1 MILAIRGKGRCAV
14 LVVAGVLAMP
24 VAGVSLLLFMMIDWL
39 RWYKMSQNLL
49 AQSAE

>member
-1 MILAIRGKGRCAV
+1 M
-14 LVVAGVLAMP
+14 LVVAGVLGMAMP